1 MITQNT
7 PEISVCVC
15 TYKRPVLLQQLLESL
30 ANQTFPLASFEV
42 IVVDNDRSGSA
53 KQVVVTAAQR
63 YPALVVRYEIEPTP
77 GISHARNKTV
87 ALAAGELLAFIDDDE
102 WAVGNWLSD
111 LLECM
116 ENLKADAVLGP
127 VIPQYPEG
135 TRPWVIRSRFFERPR
150 FATGTLIGSET
161 CRTGNA
167 LVKARWVKSRQPAPF
182 DERLALAGGEDHDF
196 FKWLESQGGKFIWC
210 DTAEV
215 NEAVPLSRQTLNFIL
230 ERCFRTS
237 TGYWRDEYAGHPKW
251 WTFRKAVTGLIGGLG
266 FVLLGVLLLPFGFG
280 KSVRAWSKG
289 MKGFARAAALKNTV
303 LIGYGKKQ

>member
-1 MITQNT
+1 MVRHHS
-7 PEISVCVC
+7 PEISVCVS
-15 TYKRPVLLQQLLESL
+15 TFMRPSLLLQLLESL
-30 ANQTFPLASFEV
+30 AEQSFSLAKLEV
-42 IVVDNDRSGSA
+42 IVVDNDAAGTA
-53 KQVVVTAAQR
+53 HPVVAQVQKR
-63 YPALVVRYEIEPTP
+63 FPDLIVRYEIESTQ
-77 GISHARNKTV
+77 GISYARNRSV
-87 ALAAGELLAFIDDDE
+87 SLATGKFLAFIDDDE
-102 WAVGNWLSD
+102 WAVSHWLTD
-111 LLECM
+111 LMACM
-116 ENLKADAVLGP
+116 EKSGADAVLGP

-167 LVKARWVKSRQPAPF
+167 LVKARWVKSRQPVPF
-182 DERLALAGGEDHDF
+182 DERLALSGGEDHDF

-215 NEAVPLSRQTLNFIL
+215 NEVVPLSRQTLSFIL

-237 TGYWRDEYAGHPKW
+237 TGYWRDEYAGHPRGW
-251 WTFRKAVTGLIGGLG
+251 AFRKAVTGLIGGVG
-266 FVLLGVLLLPFGFG
+266 FVLLGGLLLPFGFG

-289 MKGFARAAALKNTV
+289 MKGFARAAALKNAV